1 VASTSERRRQLARQ
15 RWERQQARRAEA
27 IARARRR
34 RKILAVVTAV
44 AVVAGAVV
52 VATQWWPWGGD
63 DATTVSDSETS
74 SAAGSCS
81 YTEAGTANAE
91 IGLPPT
97 EPTAAATARLTVN
110 GQPVDVQLLA
120 DAAPCT
126 VSSMVHLAGQDYF
139 DGTSCHRLTTSAT
152 LRVLQCGDPTGTGGG
167 GPGYEFGLEN
177 TDGATYPAGTV
188 AMAHRSGEPGSN
200 GSQFFL
206 VYEDSEL
213 PPEYTV
219 FGQVTAGLEVLAG
232 IAATGTAD
240 GSEDGAPKEPV
251 ALDDLV
257 TGA

>member
-1 VASTSERRRQLARQ
+1 M
-15 RWERQQARRAEA
+15 
-27 IARARRR
+27 
-34 RKILAVVTAV
+34 VTAV
-44 AVVAGAVV
+44 AVLAGSV
-52 VATQWWPWGGD
+52 VAAVQWWPWGGD
-63 DATTVSDSETS
+63 DATTVSDSDA
-74 SAAGSCS
+74 SAGAGSCS
-81 YTEAGTANAE
+81 YTEAGTANTE

-97 EPTAAATARLTVN
+97 EPTVAGTARLTVN
-110 GQPVDVQLLA
+110 GQPVDVQLLP

-126 VSSMVHLAGQDYF
+126 VSSMVNLARQDYF

-152 LRVLQCGDPTGTGGG
+152 LRVLQCGDPTGTGNG

-206 VYEDSEL
+206 VYEDSQL

-219 FGQVTAGLEVLAG
+219 FGQVTAGLDVLNG
-232 IAATGTAD
+232 IAVAGTAD
-240 GSEDGAPKEPV
+240 GSQDGAPKEPV
-251 ALDDLV
+251 TLDDVV

>member
-1 VASTSERRRQLARQ
+1 MASTSERRRQLARQ

-27 IARARRR
+27 VARSRRR
-34 RKILAVVTAV
+34 RKILASVTAV
-44 AVVAGAVV
+44 AVLAGSV
-52 VATQWWPWGGD
+52 VAAVQWWPWGGD
-63 DATTVSDSETS
+63 DTTTASDSET

-97 EPTAAATARLTVN
+97 EPTVAATARLTVN
-110 GQPVDVQLLA
+110 GQPVDVQLLP

-152 LRVLQCGDPTGTGGG
+152 LRVLQCGDPTGTGSG

-206 VYEDSEL
+206 VYEDSQL

-219 FGQVTAGLEVLAG
+219 FGQVTAGLEVLTG
-232 IAATGTAD
+232 IAAAGTAD

-251 ALDDLV
+251 TLDDVV